1 MSMTLHSIKPEKG
14 SRRAGKRVGR
24 GLSKGGT
31 YSGRGAKGQRA
42 RAGGKA
48 GLKLMGLRRI
58 MMRIPKRRGFKS
70 LAREVE
76 AVNVSDLAR
85 AFADGSKVTPAFL
98 CKKGLISSPT
108 APAKVLGD
116 GKIGIALTLSGLAVS
131 AGARAKI
138 EKAGGS
144 ILN

>member
-1 MSMTLHSIKPEKG
+1 MTLHTIKPGKG
-14 SRRAGKRVGR
+14 SRRVSKRVGR
-24 GLSKGGT
+24 GLAKGGT

-42 RAGGKA
+42 RAGGRS
-48 GLKLMGLRRI
+48 GLKLKGIRTMMLRL
-58 MMRIPKRRGFKS
+58 PKRRGFKS

-98 CKKGLISSPT
+98 SRKGLISGPT
-108 APAKVLGD
+108 VPAKVLGD
-116 GKIGIALTLSGLAVS
+116 GTINIALTLSGLQVS
-131 AGARAKI
+131 AGAKAKI

-144 ILN
+144 VLA

>member
-1 MSMTLHSIKPEKG
+1 MSLHSLSPKKG
-14 SRRAGKRVGR
+14 ARRASKRIGR

-42 RAGGKA
+42 RSGGRS
-48 GLKLMGLRRI
+48 GLKLKGIRTMMLRL
-58 MMRIPKRRGFKS
+58 PKRRGFKS

-85 AFADGSKVTPAFL
+85 AFAAGTKVTPAFL
-98 CKKGLISSPT
+98 HKKGLISSPT

-116 GKIGIALTLSGLAVS
+116 GKIAIALTLSGLAVS
-131 AGARAKI
+131 AGAKEKI

-144 ILN
+144 VLS

>member
-1 MSMTLHSIKPEKG
+1 MTLHTIRPGKG

-42 RAGGKA
+42 RAGGRS
-48 GLKLMGLRRI
+48 GLKLKGIRTMMLRL
-58 MMRIPKRRGFKS
+58 PKRRGFKS

-85 AFADGSKVTPAFL
+85 AFAAGTKVTPAFL
-98 CKKGLISSPT
+98 SKKGLISSAT
-108 APAKVLGD
+108 VPAKVLGD
-116 GKIGIALTLSGLAVS
+116 GTINIALTLSGLKVS
-131 AGARAKI
+131 AGAKAKI

-144 ILN
+144 ILK